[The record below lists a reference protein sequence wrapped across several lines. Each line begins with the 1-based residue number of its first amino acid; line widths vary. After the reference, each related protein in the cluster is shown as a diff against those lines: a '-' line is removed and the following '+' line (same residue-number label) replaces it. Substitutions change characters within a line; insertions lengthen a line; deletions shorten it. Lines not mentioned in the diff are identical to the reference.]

1 MAETFTQRFQVR
13 FDECAADGTARA
25 STLLRYVIETA
36 FGHSA
41 AEGYPLSWY
50 ERQGLF
56 WLVRRAR
63 LDLPAPIPYG
73 ERLDVTT
80 RVIGFR
86 RIWARRQNDIR
97 DAEGARRGE
106 VTMDWIFT
114 DREGAPARV
123 LREMEEAFPGLTR
136 ALELV
141 RLDLP
146 DPPAD
151 AGAAALT
158 APAHL
163 VDPRGH
169 LNSAAYLDLFE
180 DGLAEAGV
188 DAQARPAVYELEY
201 LRAATPGEA
210 LRRTVWSSGQGWAMV
225 VAAGT
230 GALARARREPVRGIE
245 SP

>member
-1 MAETFTQRFQVR
+1 MAETFTQTFQVR

-36 FGHSA
+36 FGHST
-41 AEGYPLSWY
+41 AEGYPFSWY

-63 LDLPAPIPYG
+63 LDLDTPVPYG

-80 RVIGFR
+80 RVLGFR

-97 DAEGARRGE
+97 DAAGALCGE

-114 DREGAPARV
+114 DRAGTPARV
-123 LREMEEAFPGLTR
+123 LREMEEAFTGLSR

-146 DPPAD
+146 DPPPDTPTATVRV
-151 AGAAALT
+151 AAHQA
-158 APAHL
+158 
-163 VDPRGH
+163 DPRGH
-169 LNSAAYLDLFE
+169 MNSAAYLDLFE
-180 DGLAEAGV
+180 DALDEAGT
-188 DAQARPAVYELEY
+188 DPQERPAAYELEY
-201 LRAATPGEA
+201 LRAAAPGESVQ
-210 LRRTVWSSGQGWAMV
+210 RTLWSSGEGWALV
-225 VAAGT
+225 VAAAG
-230 GALARARREPVRGIE
+230 GPVARARRERGRRSE
-245 SP
+245 DR

>member
-1 MAETFTQRFQVR
+1 MAESFTQTFQLR

-36 FGHSA
+36 FGHSTA
-41 AEGYPLSWY
+41 QGYPLSWY

-63 LDLPAPIPYG
+63 LDLDTPVPYG

-80 RVIGFR
+80 RVLGFR

-97 DAEGARRGE
+97 GPGGTLFGE

-114 DREGAPARV
+114 DRAGTPARV

-136 ALELV
+136 SLELV

-151 AGAAALT
+151 APAVALRVAAHQA
-158 APAHL
+158 
-163 VDPRGH
+163 DPRGH
-169 LNSAAYLDLFE
+169 MNSAAYLDLFE
-180 DGLAEAGV
+180 DALAEAGV
-188 DAQARPAVYELEY
+188 DSQERPAAYELEY
-201 LRAATPGEA
+201 LRAAAPGETVQ
-210 LRRTVWSSGQGWAMV
+210 RTLWSSGEGWAMV
-225 VAAGT
+225 VIAAAGPV
-230 GALARARREPVRGIE
+230 ARAQRERGAQ
-245 SP
+245 SR

>member
-50 ERQGLF
+50 EGQGLF

-63 LDLPAPIPYG
+63 LDLATPVPYG
-73 ERLDVTT
+73 QGVDVTT
-80 RVIGFR
+80 RVLGFR

-97 DAEGARRGE
+97 DAGGALRGE
-106 VTMDWIFT
+106 ATMDWIFT
-114 DREGAPARV
+114 DRAGMPARV
-123 LREMEEAFPGLTR
+123 LREMEDAFPGLTR
-136 ALELV
+136 TLDLV

-151 AGAAALT
+151 APTVGFRV
-158 APAHL
+158 PAHQ

-180 DGLAEAGV
+180 DALAEMGV
-188 DAQARPAVYELEY
+188 DPQERPAGYELEY
-201 LRAATPGEA
+201 LRAVAPGENVGRA
-210 LRRTVWSSGQGWAMV
+210 LWSRGQGWAMV
-225 VAAGT
+225 VTGAAGPV
-230 GALARARREPVRGIE
+230 ARARREPGRG
-245 SP
+245 SQSQ